1 MWAICPRSKNYLIN
15 YGQAAV
21 FTPSDFAF
29 PPHATAGESEAN
41 VETVLITELD
51 LTALVQQRDVA
62 SVRHLY
68 DRRSDLY
75 DVRAKRSVKVVRI
88 E

>member
-1 MWAICPRSKNYLIN
+1 M
-15 YGQAAV
+15 
-21 FTPSDFAF
+21 
-29 PPHATAGESEAN
+29 
-41 VETVLITELD
+41 ETVLITELD
-51 LTALVQQRDVA
+51 LTALAQQRDVA

>member
-1 MWAICPRSKNYLIN
+1 
-15 YGQAAV
+15 
-21 FTPSDFAF
+21 
-29 PPHATAGESEAN
+29 
-41 VETVLITELD
+41 VLITDLD
-51 LTALVQQRDVA
+51 LTVLVQQRDLA

-75 DVRAKRSVKVVRI
+75 DVRAKRAVKIIRT

>member
-1 MWAICPRSKNYLIN
+1 M
-15 YGQAAV
+15 V

-29 PPHATAGESEAN
+29 PPHATAGESEPN
-41 VETVLITELD
+41 VETVLITDLD
-51 LTALVQQRDVA
+51 LTVLVQQRDLA

-75 DVRAKRSVKVVRI
+75 DVRAKRAVKIIRT

>member
-1 MWAICPRSKNYLIN
+1 MAIIQHLIVDEF
-15 YGQAAV
+15 GSFVGKKSERLQV
-21 FTPSDFAF
+21 TCQ
-29 PPHATAGESEAN
+29 GEKRVEAPIMHL
-41 VETVLITELD
+41 ETVLITELD
-51 LTALVQQRDVA
+51 LTALAQQRDVA

-75 DVRAKRSVKVVRI
+75 DVRAKRTVKVVRI

>member
-1 MWAICPRSKNYLIN
+1 
-15 YGQAAV
+15 
-21 FTPSDFAF
+21 
-29 PPHATAGESEAN
+29 
-41 VETVLITELD
+41 VETVLITDLD

-75 DVRAKRSVKVVRI
+75 DVRAKRSVKIVKT